1 MHQRAYTSHTTA
13 RTPVSRIPVPQY
25 LRTPVPPYPV
35 PPYPVPHPPRHRF
48 IALSP
53 ARGSCAAPAAQA
65 PRCTPASIAP
75 QRRSPALNPLPPPP
89 PTPQRSGGVSR
100 GKGES
105 KEGLGGNRNPPG
117 PPWPP
122 EAATGLRPQ
131 QSAAQGCAAN
141 PHSNVR
147 THSTA
152 KPIAPAAERRIRTPP
167 KPHKKRATH
176 SPLFSKPGM
185 WALPPASAYPSL
197 SSAEPCRKQTA
208 RRSPSRTDAAGPPP
222 SGGASPRPVCRVCT
236 CPRASLSGGCRALW
250 RRACCALSS

>member
-13 RTPVSRIPVPQY
+13 PYPRIHVP
-25 LRTPVPPYPV
+25 PVPPYP
-35 PPYPVPHPPRHRF
+35 PYPYAPRPPRHRF
-48 IALSP
+48 IAPSP

-131 QSAAQGCAAN
+131 QSAAQGCAAQATQQRLN
-141 PHSNVR
+141 ARHR
-147 THSTA
+147 KTH
-152 KPIAPAAERRIRTPP
+152 RLGGRTPHKNAP
-167 KPHKKRATH
+167 QKPHKKRAAH
-176 SPLFSKPGM
+176 SPLFPKPGM
-185 WALPPASAYPSL
+185 
-197 SSAEPCRKQTA
+197 
-208 RRSPSRTDAAGPPP
+208 
-222 SGGASPRPVCRVCT
+222 
-236 CPRASLSGGCRALW
+236 RALLT
-250 RRACCALSS
+250 RIRIPIS